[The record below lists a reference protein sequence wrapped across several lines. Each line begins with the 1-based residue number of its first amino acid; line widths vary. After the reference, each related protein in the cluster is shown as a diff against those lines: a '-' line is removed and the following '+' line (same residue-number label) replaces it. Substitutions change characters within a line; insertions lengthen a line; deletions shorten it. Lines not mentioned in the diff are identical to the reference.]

1 MAAVQRKSILEGT
14 FGAGADIATQIAQDT
29 SLPAV
34 GYQDPPPGIKKGV
47 AQLEEVKFDVY
58 KTGENEGKPYF
69 SATAIICEPIK
80 HVYTP
85 TSKGQPTGDPIEVHT
100 AGMQTRIQIPML
112 DVKSKSGKNM
122 GQVTTKE
129 QQAMKVAQYLRALGA
144 DTSKVKKISDL
155 EPIAETLTRIA
166 RNPKTPIYVNF
177 RTSVRQSMNI
187 GDTDGAWQNWEG
199 TDGLDNYVPPGGDE
213 LPPEMGVTDTTSASP
228 DTEPEQQSDQPDAGE
243 GDNPHADSSI
253 EELVEAAQNGDD
265 AAQTELLRRA
275 AEATGQSAEEINE
288 AAESWQGVADLCA
301 SAETAEDGE
310 PAEPEPPK
318 KGDHVNYHPIVNTP
332 KGLTPS
338 KKVVECTV
346 TMVNEKTQ
354 TVTLK
359 NTVDG
364 KTLYKDVPWS
374 SLKDMS

>member
-14 FGAGADIATQIAQDT
+14 FGAGSDIASQIAQDT

-47 AQLEEVKFDVY
+47 AQLDEVKFDEY
-58 KTGENEGKPYF
+58 KSGENEGKPYF
-69 SATAIICEPIK
+69 SATAIICEPVK

-85 TSKGQPTGDPIEVHT
+85 TSKGQPIGDAVEVHT
-100 AGMQTRIQIPML
+100 AGMQTRIQIPMY
-112 DVKSKSGKNM
+112 DVKAKSGKNM
-122 GQVTTKE
+122 GQITTKE

-144 DTSKVKKISDL
+144 DTSKVRKISDL
-155 EPIAETLTRIA
+155 EPLAETLTRIA

-187 GDTDGAWQNWEG
+187 GEADGSWQNWEG
-199 TDGLDNYVPPGGDE
+199 CDGLENYTPPGGDE
-213 LPPEMGVTDTTSASP
+213 LPPEMTTNDTTTASAPATS
-228 DTEPEQQSDQPDAGE
+228 TEPDLSGE
-243 GDNPHADSSI
+243 GGNPHEQSSI
-253 EELVEAAQNGDD
+253 EELVEGAQNGDD

-288 AAESWQGVADLCA
+288 AAESWQGVADLV
-301 SAETAEDGE
+301 TAPDGSE
-310 PAEPEPPK
+310 PDAPEPPK
-318 KGDHVNYHPIVNTP
+318 KGDHVNYRPPVNGP
-332 KGLTPS
+332 KGPTPG

-346 TMVNEKTQ
+346 TMVNDKAQ

-364 KTLYKDVPWS
+364 KTLYKDVAWA
-374 SLKDMS
+374 SLEPVS